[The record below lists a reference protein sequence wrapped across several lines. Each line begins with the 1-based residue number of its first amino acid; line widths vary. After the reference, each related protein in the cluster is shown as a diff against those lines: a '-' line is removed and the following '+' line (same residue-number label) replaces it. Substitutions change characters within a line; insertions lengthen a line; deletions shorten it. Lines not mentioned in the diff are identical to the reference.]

1 MKANEFNMI
10 RILAL
15 FMVINLWGCCRQSK
29 EDKTQF
35 GNESLLWEKDFI
47 YR

>member
-15 FMVINLWGCCRQSK
+15 FMVINLWGCCGQWK
-29 EDKTQF
+29 EDK
-35 GNESLLWEKDFI
+35 LVRK
-47 YR
+47 